1 MKTGDL
7 AFDKYCINTKLFLFL
22 GKISVKSGTP
32 IRFAEDLTF
41 VFVFVS
47 LAKTFVKSIVNFGV
61 LLTLPAVAT
70 NCLSVFDHFVGLAG
84 KELNY
89 LSQYPLHHSIKYT
102 QLLRI
107 TC

>member
-7 AFDKYCINTKLFLFL
+7 AFYKYYINTKLFLFL
-22 GKISVKSGTP
+22 GNTSVKSGTP
-32 IRFAEDLTF
+32 ISFEEDLTF
-41 VFVFVS
+41 AFAFVS
-47 LAKTFVKSIVNFGV
+47 LAKTFVKSFVNFGV
-61 LLTLPAVAT
+61 LLTLLAVAT

-84 KELNY
+84 KGLNY